1 MPNFRRIHA
10 PGGTYFFTV
19 VTNERLPI
27 FSTES
32 TIITFLNI
40 IEKNQN
46 EYPFEQIAYCILPD
60 HIHCIWKLPDGDDD
74 YSMRW
79 QLIKARFSRK
89 FLQRSDLEGKISE
102 SRKRKRERGIWQ
114 RRFWEHTIRD
124 DNDLAMH
131 INYIHFNPIK
141 HVLVKKLSDWRWS
154 SYNDYLNAGYY
165 AESWG
170 EIEPKGIGN
179 LGLLE

>member
-1 MPNFRRIHA
+1 MPNYHRIHA

-19 VTNERLPI
+19 VTNERLSI

-32 TIITFLNI
+32 SIILLLNT
-40 IEKNQN
+40 IEKSQN
-46 EYPFEQIAYCILPD
+46 EYPFEQIAYCIMPD

-74 YSMRW
+74 YSRRW
-79 QLIKARFSRK
+79 QLIKARFSREF
-89 FLQRSDLEGKISE
+89 FLISDLEGKITE
-102 SRKRKRERGIWQ
+102 SRKRKREKGIWQ
-114 RRFWEHTIRD
+114 RRFWEHIIRD

-141 HVLVKKLSDWRWS
+141 HGLVKRLSDWSWS
-154 SYNDYLNAGYY
+154 SYNEYLSAGYY
-165 AESWG
+165 DASWG
-170 EIEPKGIGN
+170 ETEPKDIGK